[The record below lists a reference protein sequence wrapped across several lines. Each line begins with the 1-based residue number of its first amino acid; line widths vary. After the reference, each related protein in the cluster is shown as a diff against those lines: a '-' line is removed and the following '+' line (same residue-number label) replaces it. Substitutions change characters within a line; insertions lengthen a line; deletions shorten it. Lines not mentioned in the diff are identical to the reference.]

1 MRRFF
6 AVLTTLI
13 AAAAPASAMTS
24 GPTLA
29 VAPSHY
35 AIVDGIRV
43 HYKISG
49 KGHNTLVFVHGLG
62 GEMNLWR
69 EQVEFF
75 APKARVL
82 VIDLPGYGQSDKPE
96 NVKYTMR
103 FFARAV
109 RAAMDDAKID
119 RAIIVGHSMGAAV
132 MREFDRAFPTRVRGL
147 VSVDGAMVMNM
158 PPADVEKFIGPL
170 RGVDFQTNLGALFDS
185 LADHASPPVRMDIK
199 SAALATPQYVIV
211 SSLEGMFA
219 PSVWREDKITIP
231 LLVVNTSSPMWTA
244 KYVEAVH
251 ALAHDLKY
259 TTIEDT
265 DHFIML
271 EQPQALNEAI
281 EKWMKSKGWTK

>member
-6 AVLTTLI
+6 AVLVTLI
-13 AAAAPASAMTS
+13 AAASPLSATTS

-29 VAPSHY
+29 AAPSHY
-35 AIVDGIRV
+35 VTVDGIRV
-43 HYKISG
+43 HYKIAG
-49 KGHNTLVFVHGLG
+49 KGHHTLVFVHGLG

-69 EQVEFF
+69 EQVEYF

-82 VIDLPGYGQSDKPE
+82 AIDLPGYGQSDKPE

-103 FFARAV
+103 LFARAI
-109 RAAMDDAKID
+109 RAAMDDAKVD
-119 RAIIVGHSMGAAV
+119 RAILVGHSMGAAV
-132 MREFDRAFPTRVRGL
+132 IREFDRAFPTRIRGL
-147 VSVDGAMVMNM
+147 VSVDGALVMNL
-158 PPADVEKFIGPL
+158 PPDQVEKFIGPL
-170 RGVDFQTNLGALFDS
+170 RGADFQKNLDAMFDS
-185 LADHASPPVRMDIK
+185 MASQASPPVRMDIK

-219 PSVWREDKITIP
+219 PSVWKADKITIP

-251 ALAHDLKY
+251 DLAHDLKY

-271 EQPQALNEAI
+271 EQPAALNQAI
-281 EKWMKSKGWTK
+281 EKWMKAKGWMK

>member
-1 MRRFF
+1 
-6 AVLTTLI
+6 
-13 AAAAPASAMTS
+13 
-24 GPTLA
+24 
-29 VAPSHY
+29 
-35 AIVDGIRV
+35 
-43 HYKISG
+43 
-49 KGHNTLVFVHGLG
+49 
-62 GEMNLWR
+62 MNVWR

-82 VIDLPGYGQSDKPE
+82 VLDLPGYGQSDKPE
-96 NVKYTMR
+96 TVKYTMR
-103 FFARAV
+103 LFARAV

-119 RAIIVGHSMGAAV
+119 RAILVGHSMGAAV

-158 PPADVEKFIGPL
+158 PAADVEKFISPL
-170 RGVDFQTNLGALFDS
+170 RGADFQTNLGGFFD
-185 LADHASPPVRMDIK
+185 AMTVHASPPVRMDIK

-251 ALAHDLKY
+251 SLAHDLKY
-259 TTIEDT
+259 TTIDDT

-281 EKWMKSKGWTK
+281 EKWMKSKAWVK